1 MTKEKE
7 AIPLQ
12 GYNKVE
18 IRNPSG
24 QQYLL
29 DVVKHREGSPKVK
42 FQPKPTKLQM
52 KMDWLP

>member
-12 GYNKVE
+12 EYNKVE
-18 IRNPSG
+18 IRNPSR

-52 KMDWLP
+52 KMD